1 MKTLTL
7 KNKFQTN
14 ATLVANDFI
23 DNYMIQANGE
33 FVKVYLFLLR
43 HLDDPCSSLTIST
56 IADCLNNTE
65 NDILRAFRYWESEGL
80 LTLETDSEGR
90 VAGVEL
96 EQTFAM
102 ASKGCAGTKS
112 APADKADSP
121 LLEIKPA
128 IVQAL
133 LRTSPKPSLQPYES
147 QRGFQA
153 GYQTGGQTE
162 LQAGNQAAFQI
173 DSHTE
178 LQAGNQAFQTG
189 SQTELQAGNQAAFQ
203 SPLTG
208 NLPAARR
215 FQENTAAPGT
225 KTKAIP
231 LTSFKAQKE
240 LKSLFFI
247 AEQYLGKTLSRTD
260 VDAITYFYE
269 TLGMS
274 ADLIE
279 YLIESCVENGHK
291 SIHYIQ
297 KVALSWSDNGVS
309 CVEQAKLH
317 SQAYNK
323 NCYTV
328 LNAFGIKN
336 RGPAASELSHIKK
349 WTEEFGFSLDI
360 IQEACSRTIA
370 ATHQPSFEYAD
381 TILTKWNEHQIRH
394 LKDIAV
400 LDAAYQKEKSARK
413 PADIKQKPV
422 SKNLNNF
429 ERRSYDMDSLEEKL
443 LNSK

>member
-14 ATLVANDFI
+14 ATLVTNDFI
-23 DNYMIQANGE
+23 DNYMINANGE

-43 HLDDPCSSLTIST
+43 HLDDPCSNLTISM

-80 LTLETDSEGR
+80 LTVDKDGEGR
-90 VAGVEL
+90 ITGLEL
-96 EQTFAM
+96 EQTPSITSRKVTAPKVP
-102 ASKGCAGTKS
+102 AVSEKPVLREVKPLPSA
-112 APADKADSP
+112 APA
-121 LLEIKPA
+121 L
-128 IVQAL
+128 
-133 LRTSPKPSLQPYES
+133 
-147 QRGFQA
+147 
-153 GYQTGGQTE
+153 
-162 LQAGNQAAFQI
+162 AAVP
-173 DSHTE
+173 E
-178 LQAGNQAFQTG
+178 PVMAF
-189 SQTELQAGNQAAFQ
+189 E
-203 SPLTG
+203 
-208 NLPAARR
+208 PAAVSEPVPV
-215 FQENTAAPGT
+215 FEAVTMPEPVPAP
-225 KTKAIP
+225 KAVQKSKAIP

-240 LKSLFFI
+240 LKSLLFI

-297 KVALSWSDNGVS
+297 KVALSWSDSGVTTID
-309 CVEQAKLH
+309 QARRQ
-317 SQAYNK
+317 SANYNK
-323 NCYTV
+323 SSYTV

-336 RGPAASELSHIKK
+336 RGPAAAELTFIRK
-349 WTEEFGFSLDI
+349 WTEELGFSLDI
-360 IQEACSRTIA
+360 IQEACNRTIA

-381 TILTKWNEHQIRH
+381 TILCKWYESQVRH

-400 LDAAYQKEKSARK
+400 LDAAYQKEKAARTTVQNR
-413 PADIKQKPV
+413 QKPV
-422 SKNLNNF
+422 SKNMNNF
-429 ERRSYDMDSLEEKL
+429 ERRSYDMDSLEEQL
-443 LNSK
+443 LNSN